1 MVSLSNQGDA
11 SELDPSSLTVTSE
24 EGQTYGQTMYL
35 LVFTRGVAGHYNT
48 VGIAGRERS
57 SVAIRPI
64 CTFPEPVLTRRTQ
77 KVITFDAKLPALVE
91 DMIETMRDAHG
102 VGLAANQIGVPLMLC
117 VIEIPEEEEVRV
129 LVNPELVSQEGE
141 RKLIEGCLSAPG
153 YQGQVLRSVKVKVR
167 YQDLQGR
174 KQRITA
180 EDSLLAQ
187 ALEHEIGHLNGQ
199 AYLQHLV
206 AKDAVWKVGDD
217 PPPEYAGDT
226 DDEPSADDDP
236 EEADVIEARE

>member
-1 MVSLSNQGDA
+1 MAL
-11 SELDPSSLTVTSE
+11 
-24 EGQTYGQTMYL
+24 
-35 LVFTRGVAGHYNT
+35 
-48 VGIAGRERS
+48 RE
-57 SVAIRPI
+57 I
-64 CTFPEPVLTRRTQ
+64 CVLPNPVLTRRTQ
-77 KVITFDAKLPALVE
+77 KVTTFDASLPKLVE

-102 VGLAANQIGVPLMLC
+102 VGLAANQIGVSIMLC

-141 RKLIEGCLSAPG
+141 RKLIEGCLSVPG
-153 YQGQVLRSVKVKVR
+153 YQGQVLRANKVKVR

-180 EDSLLAQ
+180 EGNLLAQ

-206 AKDAVWKVGDD
+206 AKDAIWRLEDD
-217 PPPEYAGDT
+217 PPPQYAEDM
-226 DDEPSADDDP
+226 DDEPLEDEDGAEF
-236 EEADVIEARE
+236 EEASAIEAKD

>member
-1 MVSLSNQGDA
+1 MAL
-11 SELDPSSLTVTSE
+11 
-24 EGQTYGQTMYL
+24 
-35 LVFTRGVAGHYNT
+35 
-48 VGIAGRERS
+48 RE
-57 SVAIRPI
+57 I
-64 CTFPEPVLTRRTQ
+64 CVLPNPVLTRRTQ
-77 KVITFDAKLPALVE
+77 KVTTFDASLPKLVE

-102 VGLAANQIGVPLMLC
+102 VGLAANQIGVSIMLC

-141 RKLIEGCLSAPG
+141 RKLIEGCLSVPG
-153 YQGQVLRSVKVKVR
+153 YQGQVLRANKVKVR

-180 EDSLLAQ
+180 EGNLLAQ

-206 AKDAVWKVGDD
+206 AKDAIWRLEDD
-217 PPPEYAGDT
+217 PPPQYAEGM
-226 DDEPSADDDP
+226 DDEPLEDEDGAEI
-236 EEADVIEARE
+236 EEASAIEAKD

>member
-1 MVSLSNQGDA
+1 MAL
-11 SELDPSSLTVTSE
+11 
-24 EGQTYGQTMYL
+24 
-35 LVFTRGVAGHYNT
+35 
-48 VGIAGRERS
+48 RE
-57 SVAIRPI
+57 I
-64 CTFPEPVLTRRTQ
+64 CVLPNPVLTRRTQ
-77 KVITFDAKLPALVE
+77 KVTTFDASLPKLVE

-102 VGLAANQIGVPLMLC
+102 VGLAANQIGVSIMLC

-141 RKLIEGCLSAPG
+141 RKLIEGCLSVPG
-153 YQGQVLRSVKVKVR
+153 YQGQVLRANKVKVR

-180 EDSLLAQ
+180 EGNLLAQ

-206 AKDAVWKVGDD
+206 AKDAIWRLEDD
-217 PPPEYAGDT
+217 PPPQYAEDM
-226 DDEPSADDDP
+226 DDEPLEDEDGAEV
-236 EEADVIEARE
+236 EEASAIEAKD

>member
-1 MVSLSNQGDA
+1 M
-11 SELDPSSLTVTSE
+11 
-24 EGQTYGQTMYL
+24 
-35 LVFTRGVAGHYNT
+35 
-48 VGIAGRERS
+48 
-57 SVAIRPI
+57 AIRQI
-64 CTFPEPVLTRRTQ
+64 CVLPDPVLTRRTQ
-77 KVITFDAKLPALVE
+77 KVTTFDASLPKLVE

-102 VGLAANQIGVPLMLC
+102 VGLAANQIGVSIMLC

-141 RKLIEGCLSAPG
+141 RKLIEGCLSVPG
-153 YQGQVLRSVKVKVR
+153 YQGRVLRSNKVKVR

-180 EDSLLAQ
+180 EGNLLAQ

-206 AKDAVWKVGDD
+206 AKDAIWRLEDD
-217 PPPEYAGDT
+217 PPPQYAEDM
-226 DDEPSADDDP
+226 DNEPLEDEDGAEVEAASA
-236 EEADVIEARE
+236 IEAKD